1 MKRNA
6 PMTEAKQI
14 SQTQPSQQV
23 LRSSSP
29 SSDEDVN
36 NQAASAGRP
45 QPKDDTDAESIGGQ
59 RNTMSRK
66 RMLLAFSALSVCLF
80 VSFIDQTS
88 VSTAVPAIAEDL
100 DTGTATSWIGTSFLI
115 ASTAF
120 QLINGR
126 LSDIFG
132 RKNLLMI
139 CLVLMAVGDVLCG
152 FSRTKEQLFAF
163 RAVAGIGGGGINSI
177 VMIIV
182 SDITTLENRGKYQG
196 VLGAVLALANGV
208 GPFVGGAVVQESTW
222 RWVFWMVPIISAPA
236 AVTILF
242 CLPLKH
248 RPGNYSEK
256 VKKIDYGGIALNMA
270 STLLLLIPLSG
281 GGVTYPWSSPFVIA
295 GVVVGAVLAV
305 LFVLYEWRLAKLP
318 IMPLHLYQAPHCSAL
333 FGQTFLMGQAYFG
346 NLFYLPIYFQS
357 ILNYE
362 PLVSGALILPV
373 IITTSGLSILSGQYM
388 LRVGRYMPC
397 ILAGFFLWTL
407 GNGLTIL
414 FDRDTGLGK
423 LIPILVV
430 MGAGIGLTLQ
440 PTLVGMYANSRAEDR
455 AVTTGLRNFIRTIGG
470 AFGLVISGVILS
482 NTLRRDLH
490 GKDFVSDAVIAEL
503 TSSTYTLD
511 QKGFSDAEKAVI
523 LEAYMKGLHYIFVYY
538 VICSG
543 LSLVLT
549 LGVGNTGLKAKRAA
563 PSEEASEA
571 PKGVSEDAPMRD
583 QEKAIEN

>member
-1 MKRNA
+1 MKEDA
-6 PMTEAKQI
+6 PTTGIKGAELNSREDA
-14 SQTQPSQQV
+14 S
-23 LRSSSP
+23 
-29 SSDEDVN
+29 SSDEANVP
-36 NQAASAGRP
+36 APTAPR
-45 QPKDDTDAESIGGQ
+45 PKDDSDAESVGGQ

-88 VSTAVPAIAEDL
+88 VSTAVPAIAGDL

-139 CLVLMAVGDVLCG
+139 CLVLMAVGDILCG
-152 FSRTKEQLFAF
+152 FSKTKEQLFAF
-163 RAVAGIGGGGINSI
+163 RAIAGIGGGGINSI

-236 AVTILF
+236 ALTILF

-248 RPGNYSEK
+248 QSGNYAEK

-270 STLLLLIPLSG
+270 SVLLLLIPLSG

-295 GVVVGAVLAV
+295 AVTVGAVLGV
-305 LFVLYEWRLAKLP
+305 LFVLFEWKLAKLP
-318 IMPLHLYQAPHCSAL
+318 IMPLRLFKDAHCSYL
-333 FGQTFLMGQAYFG
+333 YGQTFLMGQAYFG
-346 NLFYLPIYFQS
+346 NLFYFPIYFQS
-357 ILNYE
+357 ILKYT
-362 PLVSGALILPV
+362 PLVAGALILPV
-373 IITTSGLSILSGQYM
+373 IISTSILSILSGQYM
-388 LRVGRYMPC
+388 LRAGLYMPC
-397 ILAGFFLWTL
+397 ILVGFFLWTV
-407 GNGLTIL
+407 GNGLTIM
-414 FDRDTGLGK
+414 FDRDTGLGE
-423 LIPILVV
+423 LIGILIIV
-430 MGAGIGLTLQ
+430 GSGIGLTLQ
-440 PTLVGMYANSRAEDR
+440 PTLVGMYANSRSEDR

-470 AFGLVISGVILS
+470 AFGLVVSGVILS
-482 NTLRRDLH
+482 NTLRRDLS
-490 GKDFVSDAVIAEL
+490 GKEFVSDAVIAEL

-511 QKGFSDAEKAVI
+511 QKGFSEEEKTVI
-523 LEAYMKGLHYIFVYY
+523 LKAYMKGLHYIFIYY
-538 VICSG
+538 VVCSG
-543 LSLVLT
+543 LSLALT
-549 LGVGNTGLKAKRAA
+549 LGVGNTGLKAKKPAA
-563 PSEEASEA
+563 VEERVEERVEQAMA
-571 PKGVSEDAPMRD
+571 PGTVELEDEKKTGV
-583 QEKAIEN
+583 